1 MIKNARIDEYF
12 RGTRVASFV
21 LLGPPDDAPHFA
33 MGRDDAYD
41 AKTGELSTIRD
52 DPESIKAR
60 DSDGALVLVTHVAPT
75 YVRSWAIPA
84 AEAEDIVKNCD
95 KQDIPTVPE
104 LCGVRLAVRRDNPGE
119 CENLFAGYLMAQPFT
134 GLPPPQY
141 MHGHQKKFADIHDI
155 PSVGPITVVRRDLG
169 SFGAPDMRA
178 LYDLMHEIVAAYN
191 DDGHAGDEWARSQ
204 MSVSAFQTHQLL
216 RPSGLT
222 QGVFPPP
229 HLLRPRVRIKGL
241 VGKPTLNGK
250 LGYRDAYDHVKKRWS
265 VFLDGT
271 TGMDKPLGIKTDNLE
286 LFKDNI
292 VACGKS
298 CANAVEDQL
307 LADRRRCDREGKP
320 WISQEE
326 LAWAAFSDT
335 IHAFP
340 QPE

>member
-1 MIKNARIDEYF
+1 
-12 RGTRVASFV
+12 
-21 LLGPPDDAPHFA
+21 
-33 MGRDDAYD
+33 
-41 AKTGELSTIRD
+41 
-52 DPESIKAR
+52 
-60 DSDGALVLVTHVAPT
+60 
-75 YVRSWAIPA
+75 
-84 AEAEDIVKNCD
+84 
-95 KQDIPTVPE
+95 
-104 LCGVRLAVRRDNPGE
+104 
-119 CENLFAGYLMAQPFT
+119 
-134 GLPPPQY
+134 
-141 MHGHQKKFADIHDI
+141 
-155 PSVGPITVVRRDLG
+155 VVRRDLG

-286 LFKDNI
+286 MFKDNI
-292 VACGKS
+292 VACAKS

>member
-1 MIKNARIDEYF
+1 
-12 RGTRVASFV
+12 
-21 LLGPPDDAPHFA
+21 
-33 MGRDDAYD
+33 
-41 AKTGELSTIRD
+41 
-52 DPESIKAR
+52 
-60 DSDGALVLVTHVAPT
+60 
-75 YVRSWAIPA
+75 
-84 AEAEDIVKNCD
+84 
-95 KQDIPTVPE
+95 
-104 LCGVRLAVRRDNPGE
+104 
-119 CENLFAGYLMAQPFT
+119 MAQPFT